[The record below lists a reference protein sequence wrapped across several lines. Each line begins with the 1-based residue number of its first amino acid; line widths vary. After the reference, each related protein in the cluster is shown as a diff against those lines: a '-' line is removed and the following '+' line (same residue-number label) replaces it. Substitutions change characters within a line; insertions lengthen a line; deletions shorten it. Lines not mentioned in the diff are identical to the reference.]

1 MESFVE
7 ECEDLAKKTVFGKS
21 KKDFKLAYYIE
32 SSEARRKLNEL
43 ARVLEDQFTGEDG
56 EEFWNFTFK
65 QRPKMPRNIKLIQ
78 KYQAE
83 IQLLM
88 AKKYQAEIAMKTF
101 APKGVE
107 KLPSGIY
114 EFSFIFADGKVRSY
128 LISEIES
135 SPNNK

>member
-1 MESFVE
+1 M
-7 ECEDLAKKTVFGKS
+7 
-21 KKDFKLAYYIE
+21 
-32 SSEARRKLNEL
+32 
-43 ARVLEDQFTGEDG
+43 
-56 EEFWNFTFK
+56 
-65 QRPKMPRNIKLIQ
+65 PKNIKLIQ

-88 AKKYQAEIAMKTF
+88 AKKEKAEIAMKTF
-101 APKGVE
+101 APNGAK

-114 EFSFIFADGKVRSY
+114 KFSFIFADGKVRPY